1 MICRVTFWVNVNVR
15 PFSSDRQT
23 IETRS
28 IDGKWASIDEAF
40 ETACNAGAIPQK
52 SMNFQYD

>member
-1 MICRVTFWVNVNVR
+1 MICRVTFWVNVNVH

-28 IDGKWASIDEAF
+28 IDGEWESIDEAF
-40 ETACNAGAIPQK
+40 ETACNAGALPDKI
-52 SMNFQYD
+52 MNYHYD